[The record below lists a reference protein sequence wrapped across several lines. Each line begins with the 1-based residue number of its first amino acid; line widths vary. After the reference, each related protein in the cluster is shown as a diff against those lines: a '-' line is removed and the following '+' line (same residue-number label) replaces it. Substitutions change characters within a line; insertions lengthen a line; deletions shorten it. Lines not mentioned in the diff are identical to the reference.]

1 MRDLAMQAAGLGG
14 VAVATIHGVLGE
26 TKVFANAI
34 IEPARTR
41 LLLRLVWLSGTIA
54 WAALG
59 VLLALAPTMGSPQA
73 RMLILAAA
81 VTTYGSAAVA
91 NAVATRGRH
100 FGWMAM
106 MIVVLLA
113 LAGR

>member
-14 VAVATIHGVLGE
+14 IAVAAIHGVLGE
-26 TKVFANAI
+26 TKVFANATI
-34 IEPARTR
+34 APARIR

-54 WAALG
+54 WGALG
-59 VLLALAPTMGSPQA
+59 ALLALAPAMGSPQA
-73 RMLILAAA
+73 RTLILAAA
-81 VTTYGSAAVA
+81 VTTYGSAALA

-106 MIVVLLA
+106 TLVIALA